1 MDQDI
6 DTASSITNPI
16 PTIHVISDSVGVTA
30 QAVARA
36 AAAQFGEANPK
47 IEVMSKAKR
56 FADIKAYIDMQE
68 AAGLQKHGDPRILV
82 FFTLVDRNL
91 RRQLIEYAEDDE
103 NLVLVDLMTDAVE
116 AISNLSGRCPAGLPG
131 GLHAIDS
138 HYFQRVD
145 ALEFTIAHDDGRNP
159 QELTRADIVL
169 LGVSRSSKTPVSIY
183 LSQQGYKVANVPLDP
198 STEPPREIYD
208 VDRTR
213 LFGLMTTPEV
223 LVGIRRKR
231 LGNAGGVASKY
242 ADPEYVYQDLER
254 ARALMR
260 KLGCIVVH
268 TENKALEETAQE
280 ILRYYERVHPSSGV
294 MH

>member
-1 MDQDI
+1 MDQS
-6 DTASSITNPI
+6 AMVQESITNPI

-36 AAAQFGEANPK
+36 AAAQFGENNPK

-56 FADIKAYIDMQE
+56 FADIKAFMHKAVRLE
-68 AAGLQKHGDPRILV
+68 RSGDGRLLI
-82 FFTLVDRNL
+82 FFTLVDRKL
-91 RRQLIEYAEDDE
+91 RNQLIEYAQEDE
-103 NLVLVDLMTDAVE
+103 ELVLVDLMTDAVE

-131 GLHAIDS
+131 SLHAIDS
-138 HYFQRVD
+138 HYFQRVE

-183 LSQQGYKVANVPLDP
+183 LSQQGYKVANIPLDP

>member
-1 MDQDI
+1 MDQS
-6 DTASSITNPI
+6 AMVQESITNPI

-36 AAAQFGEANPK
+36 AAAQFGENNPK

-56 FADIKAYIDMQE
+56 FADIKAFIDMHKAVRLE
-68 AAGLQKHGDPRILV
+68 RSGDGRLLI
-82 FFTLVDRNL
+82 FFTLVDRKL
-91 RRQLIEYAEDDE
+91 RNQLIEYAQEDE
-103 NLVLVDLMTDAVE
+103 ELVLVDLMTDAVE

-131 GLHAIDS
+131 CLHAIDS
-138 HYFQRVD
+138 HYFQRVE

-183 LSQQGYKVANVPLDP
+183 LSQQGYKVANIPLDP

>member
-1 MDQDI
+1 MDQS
-6 DTASSITNPI
+6 AMVQESITNPI

-36 AAAQFGEANPK
+36 AAAQFGENNPK

-56 FADIKAYIDMQE
+56 FADIKAFIDMHKAVRLE
-68 AAGLQKHGDPRILV
+68 RSGDGRLLI
-82 FFTLVDRNL
+82 FFTLVDRKL
-91 RRQLIEYAEDDE
+91 RNQLIEYAQEDE
-103 NLVLVDLMTDAVE
+103 ELVLVDLMTDAVE

-131 GLHAIDS
+131 SLHAIDS
-138 HYFQRVD
+138 HYFQRVE

-183 LSQQGYKVANVPLDP
+183 LSQQGYKVANIPLDP

-231 LGNAGGVASKY
+231 LGNAGASRRSTPTPNTFTRISS
-242 ADPEYVYQDLER
+242 AH
-254 ARALMR
+254 AR
-260 KLGCIVVH
+260 
-268 TENKALEETAQE
+268 
-280 ILRYYERVHPSSGV
+280 
-294 MH
+294 